1 MSLPGA
7 FLSLDVAFRD
17 LLKLD
22 YNLTGTSAASNPK
35 AIHYNS
41 EHIQLSSP
49 LSEKTVHFQDK
60 ISSKIYS
67 LLEDSTNR

>member
-22 YNLTGTSAASNPK
+22 YNLTDTSAASNLK
-35 AIHYNS
+35 AIHY
-41 EHIQLSSP
+41 IQSSP
-49 LSEKTVHFQDK
+49 LTKKTVDFQDK
-60 ISSKIYS
+60 ISSKKLKSARGQYS
-67 LLEDSTNR
+67 PLK